1 MILSIKQ
8 AKLLYG
14 NKFSLE
20 EVQEMKL
27 MIQSNMYRY
36 LSILLEGREQFEDEA
51 LHLKLNLH
59 KENSTLD
66 TGKNL
71 IHCENY

>member
-59 KENSTLD
+59 KENSTPD